1 MLQANV
7 TGTIGQDAIVNNTSE
22 YQILSFSVAASQKK
36 DKNGQ
41 YVTTWVKC
49 VKFYPQG
56 KEIELTKKLTKG
68 SKVAVSGRIDLSEW
82 TTKTGEKKT
91 DIQCNADYIELLS
104 STFDAVPVPVSTALK
119 DNLFS

>member
-68 SKVAVSGRIDLSEW
+68 SKVAVSGRIELSEW

-91 DIQCNADYIELLS
+91 DIQCNADYIEVLS
-104 STFDAVPVPVSTALK
+104 STFDAVPVPVSTAPK
-119 DNLFS
+119 DILF

>member
-22 YQILSFSVAASQKK
+22 YQILSFSVSASSKK

-41 YVTTWVKC
+41 WNTTWVKC

-56 KEIELTKKLTKG
+56 KSIDLLPKLTKG
-68 SKVAVSGRIDLSEW
+68 SKVAVSGRIELSEW
-82 TTKTGEKKT
+82 TTKTGEKKV
-91 DIQCNADYIELLS
+91 DIQCNADYIEVLS
-104 STFDAVPVPVSTALK
+104 STFDAVPVAANSAP
-119 DNLFS
+119 NPFG

>member
-22 YQILSFSVAASQKK
+22 YQILSFSVSASSKK

-41 YVTTWVKC
+41 WVTTWVKC

-56 KEIELTKKLTKG
+56 KTIDLLPKLTKG
-68 SKVAVSGRIDLSEW
+68 SKVAVSGRIELSEW

-91 DIQCNADYIELLS
+91 DIQCNADYIEVLS
-104 STFDAVPVPVSTALK
+104 STFDAVPVAANSAPA
-119 DNLFS
+119 NPFA

>member
-7 TGTIGQDAIVNNTSE
+7 TGTIGQDAIINNTSE

-41 YVTTWVKC
+41 FVTTWVKC

-68 SKVAVSGRIDLSEW
+68 SKVAVSGRIELSEW

-91 DIQCNADYIELLS
+91 DIQCNADYIEVLS
-104 STFDAVPVPVSTALK
+104 STFDAVPVPASTAPK
-119 DNLFS
+119 DLLF

>member
-68 SKVAVSGRIDLSEW
+68 SKVAVSGRIELSEW

-91 DIQCNADYIELLS
+91 DIQCNADYIEVLS
-104 STFDAVPVPVSTALK
+104 STFDAVPVPVSTAPK
-119 DNLFS
+119 DVLF

>member
-22 YQILSFSVAASQKK
+22 YQILSFSVSASSKK

-41 YVTTWVKC
+41 WVTTWVKC

-56 KEIELTKKLTKG
+56 KSIDLLPKLTKG
-68 SKVAVSGRIDLSEW
+68 SKVAVSGRIELSEW

-91 DIQCNADYIELLS
+91 DIQCNADYIEVLS
-104 STFDAVPVPVSTALK
+104 STFDAVPVAANSAPV
-119 DNLFS
+119 NPFG

>member
-36 DKNGQ
+36 NKNGQ
-41 YVTTWVKC
+41 YDTTWVKC

-56 KEIELTKKLTKG
+56 KAIELTKKLTKG
-68 SKVAVSGRIDLSEW
+68 SKVAVSGRIELSEW
-82 TTKTGEKKT
+82 TTKTGEKKV
-91 DIQCNADYIELLS
+91 DIQCNADYIEVLS
-104 STFDAVPVPVSTALK
+104 STFDAVPVPASNNVA
-119 DNLFS
+119 DPFA

>member
-22 YQILSFSVAASQKK
+22 YQILSFSVSASQKK

-68 SKVAVSGRIDLSEW
+68 SKVAVSGRIELSEW

-91 DIQCNADYIELLS
+91 DIQCNADYIEVLS
-104 STFDAVPVPVSTALK
+104 STFDAVPVPVSTAPK
-119 DNLFS
+119 DVLF

>member
-22 YQILSFSVAASQKK
+22 YQILSFSVSASSKK

-41 YVTTWVKC
+41 WVTTWVKC

-56 KEIELTKKLTKG
+56 KTIDLLPKLTKG
-68 SKVAVSGRIDLSEW
+68 SKVAVSGRIELSEW

-91 DIQCNADYIELLS
+91 DIQCNADYIEVLS
-104 STFDAVPVPVSTALK
+104 STFDAVPVAVNTAPTNMLP
-119 DNLFS
+119 